1 VLILYS
7 DGVNGIIDG
16 YWLFRQENRCTRDPA
31 SVMGALLADH
41 TDLEFMR
48 DVFDHDVESKWNGP
62 DGNRA
67 VELLGNI
74 LAGRDPVRMTQVL
87 DPELLSD
94 EGERDIYVDD
104 TTIIVC
110 PLS

>member
-1 VLILYS
+1 
-7 DGVNGIIDG
+7 
-16 YWLFRQENRCTRDPA
+16 
-31 SVMGALLADH
+31 MGALLGD
-41 TDLEFMR
+41 DLDYEFIR
-48 DVFDHDVESKWNGP
+48 DVFEHEVELKWNGP

-87 DPELLSD
+87 DPDLLSD
-94 EGERDIYVDD
+94 EGERDLYVDD

-110 PLS
+110 PLG